1 MTDLLATLSI
11 LSLFIIRLGI
21 PLMLLVIVSY
31 TMHRLEA
38 AWQQAPV
45 SA

>member
-1 MTDLLATLSI
+1 MTELLAILSVF
-11 LSLFIIRLGI
+11 SLFIIRLGI
-21 PLMLLVIVSY
+21 PLLLLAIVSY

-45 SA
+45 AA